1 MELTP
6 VNAQFVAEVAN
17 IDLCAPL
24 SIEEQEALRAYLDEF
39 AVLIFPDQPLTETEQ
54 LGIAKLFGDLE
65 VSVGAS
71 IYNTNKPRRLG
82 HAQLSDISNLDETG
96 RILDSGDIRRLIN
109 ISNQLWHTDSSF
121 KKTPASVSLL
131 SAQEIPPVGGATE
144 FADMRAA
151 WDALDEGTQQRL
163 MPLVAIHDYFHSR
176 GLTGFDVDGIPD
188 HWRTL
193 QPPVPQVLV
202 RHHRN
207 TNRHSL
213 YLASHISNIE
223 GMSDK
228 ESKTLVDELIAFA
241 TQPQFVYRHRWRTND
256 LVMWDNR
263 CTMHRGAGFDEKYRR
278 SMRRA
283 TVQDIGP
290 TVGHNYHSGD
300 MTA

>member
-6 VNAQFVAEVAN
+6 VNAQFVAEVTN
-17 IDLCAPL
+17 IDLSAPL
-24 SIEEQEALRAYLDEF
+24 AIEEQKALRKHLGEF
-39 AVLIFPDQPLTETEQ
+39 AVLIFPDQLLTETGQ
-54 LGIAKLFGDLE
+54 LDIAKLFGDLE

-71 IYNTNKPRRLG
+71 IYNTNKARRLG
-82 HAQLSDISNLDETG
+82 HAELSDISNLDETG

-121 KKTPASVSLL
+121 KRTPASVSLL

-151 WDALDEGTQQRL
+151 WDALDKSMQQRL

-176 GLTGFDVDGIPD
+176 GLTGFDVEGIPD
-188 HWRTL
+188 HWRKL

-202 RHHRN
+202 RHHRI

-213 YLASHISNIE
+213 YLASHISKIE
-223 GMSDK
+223 GMSDT
-228 ESKTLVDELIAFA
+228 ESKALVDELIAFA
-241 TQPQFVYRHRWRTND
+241 TQPQFLYRHRWRTHD

-283 TVQDIGP
+283 TVQDVGP
-290 TVGHNYHSGD
+290 SVEQIDHSRQVI
-300 MTA
+300 A